1 MAAKAPDRLTIALAQ
16 MTQSVGDLE
25 GNAAAILAM
34 RERAKDADLLLVPEL
49 QLTGYPPEDLVL
61 KPEFVRRTM
70 DAAERLVDAT
80 ATPGPAI
87 LFGTIVNEDGA
98 NYNAML
104 LADDGRL
111 VGRTLKR
118 ELPNYGTFDEKR
130 VFAAGP
136 LPEPMD
142 FRGIKLG
149 VPICE
154 DIWQEPVCA
163 HLAEAGAELLLV
175 PNGSP
180 YELDKDD
187 LRQRLVRSRVTIAGL
202 PLIYLN
208 RVGGQDELVFDGS
221 SFVLHPDGELVVQM
235 PDWEEQLLVTE
246 WERQAGGWRCL
257 TRAEHQLDP
266 FPEDVY
272 RAMVV
277 ALRDYVGRNG
287 FPGVILGLSGGID
300 SALSA
305 AVAVDALGPDK
316 VWGVML
322 PYAYTSQESVED
334 ARECARLLGC
344 RHDVVPIGPA
354 VDALGTMLP
363 NLSGLAAENVQARIR
378 MVTLMA
384 LSNAHG
390 QMLLT
395 TGNKSEMSV
404 GYATLYGD
412 MAGGYSVLKDA
423 YKTTVFALSRWRNR
437 VKPEGVLGPD
447 GPVMPDRVITKP
459 PTAELRPG
467 QKDEDSLPPYS
478 LLDRILEGLVD
489 KEMSVNEV
497 ALATGAEHALV
508 ADIETKLLRA
518 EYKRRQ
524 APPGV
529 KIGNRNFGRDRR
541 YPITNA
547 FRNSLNGL
555 QRFLVIVSRSSRCA
569 SISTCCPGKYVTL
582 SSRLVS
588 QRTAPR
594 CTEPSAGDL

>member
-1 MAAKAPDRLTIALAQ
+1 MADKLKIAFAQ
-16 MTQSVGDLE
+16 MNQRVGDLE
-25 GNAAAILAM
+25 GNAAAMMEM
-34 RERAKDADLLLVPEL
+34 RRRAKGADLLLCPEL
-49 QLTGYPPEDLVL
+49 QVTGYPPEDLVL

-70 DAAERLVDAT
+70 ECTERLIEAT
-80 ATPGPAI
+80 VEPGPAM
-87 LFGTIVNEDGA
+87 LTGTIIGEGSA
-98 NYNAML
+98 TYNAL
-104 LADDGRL
+104 ALADGGKVLATR
-111 VGRTLKR
+111 LKR

-130 VFAAGP
+130 IFTPGP
-136 LPEPMD
+136 MPDPIE
-142 FRGIKLG
+142 FKGVRIG

-154 DIWQEPVCA
+154 DIWQEVVCA
-163 HLAEAGAELLLV
+163 HLAEAGAEMLLV

-180 YELDKDD
+180 SELDKDD
-187 LRQRLVRSRVTIAGL
+187 IRYKLVRSRALQTGL
-202 PLIYLN
+202 PIAYLN

-221 SFVLHPDGELVVQM
+221 SFILHPDGERVVQLCDWNEALLIT
-235 PDWEEQLLVTE
+235 DWERRAE
-246 WERQAGGWRCL
+246 GWRCT
-257 TRAEHQLDP
+257 TRETHALDA

-272 RAMVV
+272 QAMIVG
-277 ALRDYVGRNG
+277 LRDYVGRNG

-305 AVAVDALGPDK
+305 AIAVDALGPDK

-322 PYAYTSQESVED
+322 PANFTSEESLED
-334 ARECARLLGC
+334 ARESARLLGC
-344 RHDVVPIGPA
+344 RHDVISIVPG
-354 VDALGTMLP
+354 VDAFDEMLP
-363 NLSGLAAENVQARIR
+363 DLKGLAAENVQARLR

-384 LSNAHG
+384 LSNAGG

-437 VKPEGVLGPD
+437 NKPEGALGPD
-447 GPVMPDRVITKP
+447 GPVMPERVITKP

-489 KEMSVNEV
+489 KEMSVKEV
-497 ALATGAEHALV
+497 AAATGAEVVLV
-508 ADIETKLLRA
+508 SNIESLLLKA

-541 YPITNA
+541 YPITN
-547 FRNSLNGL
+547 FFHTGPQTKL
-555 QRFLVIVSRSSRCA
+555 
-569 SISTCCPGKYVTL
+569 
-582 SSRLVS
+582 
-588 QRTAPR
+588 PR
-594 CTEPSAGDL
+594 